1 MTSWCDDI
9 TIADICY
16 SRSQLN
22 ENNERRVILLFSS
35 VYFDRYLSRHL
46 IYIYF
51 WRFFF
56 FFFNLRMKSI
66 HCEEYWCT
74 NKEQHSFHKN
84 RKFPIF
90 LDAKCRYVFTEWQQ
104 PYNGTCVIIYA
115 CFGLSFKLQKMWS
128 LFFASISWIAKLT
141 SHDYNSFVHHEK
153 MELFTFSL
161 VLFS

>member
-1 MTSWCDDI
+1 MWWYYDSGYLLLKI
-9 TIADICY
+9 TIEWKQWTTRDTIIFVCLL
-16 SRSQLN
+16 RSISISTLDLH
-22 ENNERRVILLFSS
+22 IFLT
-35 VYFDRYLSRHL
+35 
-46 IYIYF
+46 I
-51 WRFFF
+51 FF